1 MSAGRQIVNLALI
14 GFMGVGKSSVGR
26 LAAMHLR
33 FDFVDTDEF
42 IEKRA

>member
-26 LAAMHLR
+26 LAARHLC